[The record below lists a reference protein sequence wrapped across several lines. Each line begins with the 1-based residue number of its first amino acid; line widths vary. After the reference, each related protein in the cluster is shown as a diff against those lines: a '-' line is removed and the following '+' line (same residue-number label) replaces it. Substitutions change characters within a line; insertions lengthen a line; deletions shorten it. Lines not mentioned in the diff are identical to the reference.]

1 MPSPRPR
8 PRRPAPRRPARAP
21 AVRARILDAFSAR
34 AKRSGIRSVVMGEL
48 ATELH
53 VSISTLY
60 DHFASKDD
68 LVAAMV
74 EHWCADLA
82 THDAMI
88 ADARLP
94 VVERVMTWAEAWS
107 ARVIQYAPAFWT
119 DLARDHPALWARL
132 QRDLDERKAKG
143 AALLLPYL
151 RPGLVPAAAFGLLDL
166 IYTHSHDPR
175 RCDRQGVARRDAIRT
190 ALSIWAE
197 GALVQP
203 PRRRR

>member
-1 MPSPRPR
+1 M
-8 PRRPAPRRPARAP
+8 
-21 AVRARILDAFSAR
+21 
-34 AKRSGIRSVVMGEL
+34 
-48 ATELH
+48 LH
-53 VSISTLY
+53 VFEVFVAQGHDPDSLLSKETLEETR
-60 DHFASKDD
+60 AQ
-68 LVAAMV
+68 
-74 EHWCADLA
+74 
-82 THDAMI
+82 
-88 ADARLP
+88 
-94 VVERVMTWAEAWS
+94 VMTWAEAWS